1 MVATRP
7 KAKKDS
13 VQYWLPDPA
22 DLERLIQ
29 LLEICGYTDE
39 CMAREEA
46 TQDAESSTIL
56 EVTVRKREISTPQL
70 WYEEPAWIDAPHEG
84 VWQA

>member
-1 MVATRP
+1 MVATRT
-7 KAKKDS
+7 KANKS
-13 VQYWLPDPA
+13 TVQFWLPDPA
-22 DLERLIQ
+22 DLERLIH

-46 TQDAESSTIL
+46 VENGESNFVI
-56 EVTVRKREISTPQL
+56 EVTVRKREITTPQP
-70 WYEEPAWIDAPHEG
+70 WREELNWADVLHEG